1 METCDCIAKLAT
13 EFPAVKRN
21 CKPREYWNKLAIRHG
36 IKRSALV
43 KPEAKQEVKPEVKPV
58 QVEMEIKINNPSIT
72 IPDTIIF
79 GGRHYPI
86 LAIRDFRARLA
97 ENLSFRAATEMICKA
112 YPEIGK
118 ISDSSL
124 GGFFRLRL
132 GLTSRTDIIT
142 IPDEKFEELL
152 RQQLCNGMVCL
163 LYEKKWRESAIAEK
177 VVEMFPDLEA
187 PSLEMIKQLVSHRRT
202 KVQYKKRLKSKEVV
216 ENTQHCDSF
225 PSGSA
230 SAPSN
235 KYFIQLTGPKIK
247 YNDEL
252 TESAAKSLL
261 QSLLTTN

>member
-1 METCDCIAKLAT
+1 
-13 EFPAVKRN
+13 
-21 CKPREYWNKLAIRHG
+21 
-36 IKRSALV
+36 
-43 KPEAKQEVKPEVKPV
+43 
-58 QVEMEIKINNPSIT
+58 
-72 IPDTIIF
+72 
-79 GGRHYPI
+79 
-86 LAIRDFRARLA
+86 
-97 ENLSFRAATEMICKA
+97 MICKA